1 MRPDIRSHTGQHYAW
16 MLGGAIGQLKAKND
30 WEIRA
35 WYQYAEQFAL
45 DPNLVDSDIFDSR
58 VNEKGVAVK
67 AGYML
72 ADAISF
78 NLTWAYSWRINGAL
92 GTGGI
97 GDIAVNPLDQYQ
109 TLSSGYEREVLNLKT
124 KSKPSTYENQTP
136 RSLLWR
142 WWLQASP
149 RHADRLVIKGS
160 DTLGAKLVPQLA
172 EQFKAQHPGT
182 TFDIAAEGSTTG
194 IAAIIDGTAQIG
206 MSSRRAKT
214 SEVGAAREGKDMK
227 PTIVAFDGIAVIVNS
242 ANPIKGLTKKQ
253 VEQIFTGDVT
263 DWSAVGGSGGKIS
276 VYTRNTSS
284 GTYSDF
290 KELAMKKRDY
300 AAARK
305 RWPATNRSRPKSAK
319 IRTASVMSAWRTSR
333 LAE

>member
-1 MRPDIRSHTGQHYAW
+1 MKLKH
-16 MLGGAIGQLKAKND
+16 LAIL
-30 WEIRA
+30 I
-35 WYQYAEQFAL
+35 AL
-45 DPNLVDSDIFDSR
+45 AFGMTEAR
-58 VNEKGVAVK
+58 
-67 AGYML
+67 
-72 ADAISF
+72 
-78 NLTWAYSWRINGAL
+78 
-92 GTGGI
+92 
-97 GDIAVNPLDQYQ
+97 
-109 TLSSGYEREVLNLKT
+109 
-124 KSKPSTYENQTP
+124 
-136 RSLLWR
+136 
-142 WWLQASP
+142 
-149 RHADRLVIKGS
+149 ADRLVIKGS

-214 SEVGAAREGKDMK
+214 SEVGAAASKGKHMK

-242 ANPIKGLTKKQ
+242 ANPIKALTKKQ

-300 AAARK
+300 APDSQKMAGNEQIASEVSKNPNGVGYVGLAYTKASGIKVVSIDGAVPSKESVLGKKYPYAR
-305 RWPATNRSRPKSAK
+305 PTFYYTNGEPSGLAK
-319 IRTASVMSAWRTSR
+319 EFVDFTVSDVGQKIV
-333 LAE
+333 EQVGFVPIK